1 MHLMS
6 AVAMAT
12 RLFLH
17 AAVAVLIPP
26 QDFGE
31 LPGGERGGGGGRQGN
46 ARAAEPPSPGRAPSL
61 PPPPPPPPLR
71 PFPWQRLAGTEPLVP
86 RTLRSPRLALVTPR
100 QMLSSGGPSA
110 PHPCRAQWPWGG

>member
-1 MHLMS
+1 MS

-31 LPGGERGGGGGRQGN
+31 LPGGERGGGGRQGN
-46 ARAAEPPSPGRAPSL
+46 ARAAEPPSPGR
-61 PPPPPPPPLR
+61 PPPVR
-71 PFPWQRLAGTEPLVP
+71 PALPMAEAGGHGAP
-86 RTLRSPRLALVTPR
+86 RP
-100 QMLSSGGPSA
+100 
-110 PHPCRAQWPWGG
+110 

>member
-31 LPGGERGGGGGRQGN
+31 LPGGERGGGGRQGN

-61 PPPPPPPPLR
+61 PPPPTPAPPALPMAE
-71 PFPWQRLAGTEPLVP
+71 AG
-86 RTLRSPRLALVTPR
+86 
-100 QMLSSGGPSA
+100 GHGA
-110 PHPCRAQWPWGG
+110 PCP